1 MNQEGINMHSNLFV
15 RPTEYKEERIINF
28 YDLFDANFDIKDEFK
43 VASLKN
49 KVELNP
55 GYKYDMYIDYYYK
68 LMFKNTWFEEVVKTY
83 DIKSYI

>member
-1 MNQEGINMHSNLFV
+1 MSF
-15 RPTEYKEERIINF
+15 INF

-55 GYKYDMYIDYYYK
+55 GYKYDMYIEYYYK